1 MNTFLK
7 LGLNGFLAI
16 LLCTSCGGP
25 GSGNDANGADST
37 AVKEAPVL
45 PPSGVES
52 DQIFKTTGEV
62 IVYFY
67 PDKVRLA
74 ELKKTNKNIEK
85 ELEDFRLFIANT
97 KAIAEQKSRLVMES
111 DENDI
116 KLTVTEDQVN
126 FINALGVKAGY
137 GVVFAR
143 HKKKPLV
150 IQGAV
155 SVEEFKNQ
163 LEEYY
168 K

>member
-7 LGLNGFLAI
+7 VGLNGFLAI

-25 GSGNDANGADST
+25 GGGNDANGADST

-45 PPSGVES
+45 PPSGVEAP
-52 DQIFKTTGEV
+52 QMFKTTGEV

-85 ELEDFRLFIANT
+85 ELQDFRVFIANT
-97 KAIAEQKSRLVMES
+97 KAIAEQKSGLVMES

-116 KLTVTEDQVN
+116 KLAVTEEQVN
-126 FINALGVKAGY
+126 YINTLGVKVGY

-143 HKKKPLV
+143 HKKSPLV
-150 IQGAV
+150 IQGTV
-155 SVEEFKNQ
+155 SEEEFKNQ